1 MRSKIIGVLV
11 FICIIVLISLGNKLV
26 ETVEKGTFQ
35 VKQAAVT
42 GNMTVKFDPGMWGQ
56 WFGDIE
62 TWPQSQTFFFTA
74 DDDEG
79 EKRDQSMEV
88 RFNDGSLAKISGT
101 CRILMPASQS
111 QVLDLVVRQNFKTYN
126 DIEQRLFLPIIRN
139 VLRNTA
145 NLMSA
150 RESYAEKRNDFINW
164 SREQIQSGIYET
176 KDEVTKRVDLVT
188 GDTLDTTVKVV
199 KRDPAGL
206 PIHQPNPLEGTGI
219 LVTNFEIKVFNYSK
233 RVQEQIAEQ
242 QNAIMAIA
250 TAKAQSA
257 RAEQERIKKEAEGK
271 MNVTEAQYQ
280 EEEKKIRA
288 VVEAE
293 KRLEVAVLDR
303 KAAKEE
309 KQKLILL
316 GEGEATRRRLVLAA
330 DGALAPKLAAWVE
343 VQKTWATAFTNR
355 KVPAYY
361 VAGGNG
367 GGGGGQGVGLS
378 TDFQS
383 AQFANFM
390 NLLMAKNIGLDLTIK
405 KGTIATQ

>member
-1 MRSKIIGVLV
+1 MKSKIIGVIV
-11 FICIIVLISLGNKLV
+11 FISIIVLISLGSHLV

-35 VKQAAVT
+35 VKQAAVSGT
-42 GNMTVKFDPGMWGQ
+42 MTVKFTPGMWGQ

-62 TWPQSQTFFFTA
+62 VWPQSQTFFFTA
-74 DDDEG
+74 DDEEG
-79 EKRDQSMEV
+79 ERRDQSMEV

-101 CRILMPASQS
+101 CRILMPKSQS
-111 QVLDLVVRQNFKTYN
+111 QVLNLVVDQNFKTYN

-164 SREQIQSGIYET
+164 SRQQIEAGIFET
-176 KDEVTKRVDLVT
+176 VDEVTKRVDLVT

-199 KRDPAGL
+199 KTDASGL
-206 PIHQPNPLEGTGI
+206 PIHQPNPLKGTGI

-271 MNVTEAQYQ
+271 MNVTEAQYE

-309 KQKLILL
+309 KQKLIFL
-316 GEGEATRRRLVLAA
+316 GEGEATRKRLVLAA
-330 DGALAPKLAAWVE
+330 DGALNQKLEAWVA
-343 VQKTWATAFTNR
+343 VQKTWALAFTNR

-361 VAGGNG
+361 VASGG
-367 GGGGGQGVGLS
+367 GGGGGQSAGLN

-390 NLLMAKNIGLDLTIK
+390 NLLMAREIGLDLTIK
-405 KGTIATQ
+405 QGAKTSQ

>member
-1 MRSKIIGVLV
+1 MRNKIIGVIV
-11 FICIIVLISLGNKLV
+11 FISIIVLISLGSHLV

-35 VKQAAVT
+35 VKQAAVSGT
-42 GNMTVKFDPGMWGQ
+42 MTVKFTPGMWGQ

-62 TWPQSQTFFFTA
+62 VWPQSETFFFIA
-74 DDDEG
+74 DADEG
-79 EKRDQSMEV
+79 TARDQSMEV

-101 CRILMPASQS
+101 CRILMPKSQS
-111 QVLDLVVRQNFKTYN
+111 QVLDLVVSQNFKTYN

-164 SREQIQSGIYET
+164 SRQQIESGIFET
-176 KDEVTKRVDLVT
+176 MDEVTKRVDLVT

-199 KRDPAGL
+199 RTDASGL
-206 PIHQPNPLEGTGI
+206 PIHQINPLKGTGI

-271 MNVTEAQYQ
+271 MKVTEAQY
-280 EEEKKIRA
+280 EEEQKKIRA

-309 KQKLILL
+309 KEKLILL
-316 GEGEATRRRLVLAA
+316 GEGEATRKRLVLQA
-330 DGALAPKLAAWVE
+330 DGALDKKLDAWVQ
-343 VQKTWATAFTNR
+343 VQKTWAIAFTNR

-367 GGGGGQGVGLS
+367 SGGQAPGLS

-405 KGTIATQ
+405 KGTSISQ